1 MRKSLVFFNLLAA
14 VITLSGGELSRAE
27 RRRARAPEDDRQEHL
42 NVGGVCSCT
51 PSKIRLVHIDG
62 GPVLH
67 DRGVAVSL
75 AEAQDF
81 WRKWDGATSTPVVE
95 HLPDPAADGTSVRR
109 EVYGGGKRGTE
120 VIVYTMCGVDIP
132 AGAKT
137 KGVSAHT
144 SAGTRM

>member
-1 MRKSLVFFNLLAA
+1 
-14 VITLSGGELSRAE
+14 
-27 RRRARAPEDDRQEHL
+27 
-42 NVGGVCSCT
+42 VCSCT
-51 PSKIRLVHIDG
+51 PTKIRLVHIDG

-95 HLPDPAADGTSVRR
+95 HLPDHAADGISVRR

-120 VIVYTMCGVDIP
+120 VIVYTIEG
-132 AGAKT
+132 G
-137 KGVSAHT
+137 GHT
-144 SAGTRM
+144 WPGGPQHLPLFLVGKASHNLDATEAIWGFFKKHNR